1 MRAAVVGVGAAGARA
16 ARQLLFLGPMH
27 EIVVV
32 DTEEGRAA
40 AVAES
45 LGEPATAGDPDEPLA
60 TVTAGDVVILATPEG
75 QADLAQR
82 AVARRAHVVSIA
94 NTVSEVDALLALDGA
109 AREHDVTVAV
119 GAGFSPGLSCV
130 LAALGSRSFERV
142 EEMHVAKTG
151 AGGPACARQHHEAL
165 TDEAVEWR
173 DGQWVRTRGGSG
185 RQLCWFPD
193 PVCGVDCYRGAL
205 PEVAL
210 LHAAFPDATRVTAR
224 MGANR
229 RDRLTS
235 RLPMLRKPHLEGQ
248 MGALRV
254 EVRGVQ
260 GVSLDDKVFGAID
273 RPAVAAGAV
282 AAMTARWAFDGRL
295 TRTGAGGLAQLV
307 EPGPFLAALS
317 ERGVKVAVFEGSQH
331 RSAGDSPVAASRK

>member
-1 MRAAVVGVGAAGARA
+1 VRAVVVGVGAAGARA

-45 LGEPATAGDPDEPLA
+45 LGEPAVVGDAAQALA
-60 TVTAGDVVILATPEG
+60 TVTAGDVVILATPDGHAELAG
-75 QADLAQR
+75 QA
-82 AVARRAHVVSIA
+82 VAERAHVVSVA
-94 NTVSEVDALLALDGA
+94 DAVGEVDDLLALDGA
-109 AREHDVTVAV
+109 AREHNVTVVV

-130 LAALGSRSFERV
+130 LAALGSRTFEQV
-142 EEMHVAKTG
+142 EEVHVAKVG

-193 PVCGVDCYRGAL
+193 PVRGVDCYRAAL
-205 PEVAL
+205 PEVKL
-210 LHAAFPDATRVTAR
+210 LRAAFSEAKRVTAR
-224 MGANR
+224 MGASR

-235 RLPMLRKPHLEGQ
+235 RLPMLRRPHPEGQ
-248 MGALRV
+248 LGALRV
-254 EVRGVQ
+254 EVRGAQ
-260 GVSLDDKVFGAID
+260 GASLDDRVFGAID

-282 AAMTARWAFDGRL
+282 AAMTARWALDGRL
-295 TRTGAGGLAQLV
+295 GRAGAGGLAQLV

-331 RSAGDSPVAASRK
+331 RAAGDTAVSASRP